1 MKQVTCS
8 ILDSKKTYR
17 RNMITKGKCDENGV
31 KLETSQKKSLVS
43 PAHQTGVSVSPTQLK
58 KNTAAFASK

>member
-1 MKQVTCS
+1 
-8 ILDSKKTYR
+8 
-17 RNMITKGKCDENGV
+17 MITKGKCDENGV